1 MDDPR
6 GIELHDARLKS
17 FRRDG
22 DDVVTSAVF
31 RQDDSGA
38 AYSELTSYC
47 NGGKMEASP
56 LTAKT
61 VPFTSCPSASRYGII
76 TTTE

>member
-1 MDDPR
+1 MADEPLPRLLVRLRRSKDDAHKLVGWR
-6 GIELHDARLKS
+6 E
-17 FRRDG
+17 DG
-22 DDVVTSAVF
+22 ALGCI
-31 RQDDSGA
+31 RMHPHP
-38 AYSELTSYC
+38 YC

-61 VPFTSCPSASRYGII
+61 VPFTSCPSASRRGII